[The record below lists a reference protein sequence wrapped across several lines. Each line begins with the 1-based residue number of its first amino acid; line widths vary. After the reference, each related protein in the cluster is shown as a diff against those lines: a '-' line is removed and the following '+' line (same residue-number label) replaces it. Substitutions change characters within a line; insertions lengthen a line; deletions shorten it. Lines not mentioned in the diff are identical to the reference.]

1 MSFVTLPSRSRRAW
15 SFGLVI
21 TLLASGGVTAAVMS
35 SSSAGSSVAS
45 SISPVPGD
53 SAAEPQVAV
62 AAPAPAEDAPSWSA
76 QFGVPADAT
85 DEERLQIKSSF
96 DIVTVPLADKDAL
109 AALPGITL
117 AGPMTFGDTFM
128 AAVPHA
134 QTELVR
140 AQFPDAEI
148 EPNSEVTPD
157 GDQTPVRSWGLDVV
171 DNSDAAQDD
180 HYLYDATGAGTTVFV
195 IDSGVR
201 GSNADF
207 GGRVDTSMGRDFIN
221 DGNGT
226 DDCSGHGTAV
236 AGTVGSTTYGVAKQ
250 AKIVPVR
257 VFGCTGG
264 GLAYDF
270 VNAVKWIVDTYPPD
284 RMVINMS
291 LGMGRWATLNT
302 MVNYA
307 ATHGFVV
314 VVSAGNNSRDACTQ
328 SPAAAESVI
337 TVGAFNEQRSYS
349 SYSSYGKCV
358 KTLAPGDN
366 IATIPIQGAIAY
378 ATGTSMATPHVSGL
392 AARLLEQHPTWT
404 TADVLAFLN
413 TPAAAGHIS
422 NVPADTVNFTAAIPM
437 VPRITSLT
445 TGTAASGMSLTWT
458 TNGVGTFTS
467 FSITVTDTTTGRTH
481 PVTVSGGR
489 SSTVFT
495 ATQSGHAYSVSIT
508 GAARMPSGVELTA
521 DPVTATGP

>member
-1 MSFVTLPSRSRRAW
+1 MSSRSRSRAR
-15 SFGLVI
+15 FLPIVGL
-21 TLLASGGVTAAVMS
+21 TAALALVS
-35 SSSAGSSVAS
+35 AAITSAAFSASDARPAAAGSAAPDSAPSVA
-45 SISPVPGD
+45 P
-53 SAAEPQVAV
+53 
-62 AAPAPAEDAPSWSA
+62 AAPAPAEDAQSWSA

-96 DIVTVPLADKDAL
+96 DIVTAPLADKDAV

-117 AGPMTFGDTFM
+117 AGPMTFDDTFM
-128 AAVPHA
+128 AAVPQA

-302 MVNYA
+302 MVDYA

-337 TVGAFNEQRSYS
+337 TVGGFNEQRTYS
-349 SYSSYGKCV
+349 SYSNYGKCV

-366 IATIPIQGAIAY
+366 IATIPVQGAFAY

-422 NVPADTVNFTAAIPM
+422 NVPADTVNVTAAIPM
-437 VPRITSLT
+437 VPRITSPT
-445 TGTAASGMSLTWT
+445 TGTAANGVSLAWT
-458 TNGVGTFTS
+458 TNGIGTFTS
-467 FSITVTDTTTGRTH
+467 FSITVIDTTRGRTY

-508 GAARMPSGVELTA
+508 GSARMPSGVELTA
-521 DPVTATGP
+521 DPVTAAGP

>member
-1 MSFVTLPSRSRRAW
+1 MW
-15 SFGLVI
+15 SLSLAVALLVS
-21 TLLASGGVTAAVMS
+21 AGVTAAVVAPS
-35 SSSAGSSVAS
+35 SQNGVASTAASRPPAGSPTAGVGPAA
-45 SISPVPGD
+45 GD
-53 SAAEPQVAV
+53 TDAAAE
-62 AAPAPAEDAPSWSA
+62 SWSA

-85 DEERLQIKSSF
+85 DEERLRIKASF

-109 AALPGITL
+109 TALPGITL
-117 AGPMTFGDTFM
+117 AGPMTLDDTFM

-134 QTELVR
+134 QTALVR
-140 AQFPDAEI
+140 ESFPDAEI

-157 GDQTPVRSWGLDVV
+157 GDQSPAPSWGLDVV
-171 DNSDAAQDD
+171 DNSDAARDD
-180 HYLYDATGAGTTVFV
+180 HYLYDATGAGTTIFV

-201 GSNADF
+201 ASNADF

-221 DGNGT
+221 DGNGL

-236 AGTVGSTTYGVAKQ
+236 AGIAGSTTYGVAKQ

-270 VNAVKWIVDTYPPD
+270 LNAVKWIVDTYPPD

-291 LGMGRWATLNT
+291 LGMGRWATLNS

-314 VVSAGNNSRDACTQ
+314 VVSAGNNARDACTQ

-337 TVGAFNEQRSYS
+337 TVGAFDEQRSYS
-349 SYSSYGKCV
+349 SYSNYGKCV

-378 ATGTSMATPHVSGL
+378 ATGTSMATPHVAGL

-422 NVPADTVNFTAAIPM
+422 NVPTDTVNFTAAIPM

-445 TGTAASGMSLTWT
+445 TGTTASGMSLAWT
-458 TNGVGTFTS
+458 TNGIGTFTS
-467 FSITVTDTTTGRTH
+467 FSITVTDTTTGRAY
-481 PVTVSGGR
+481 PVTVSGDR

-495 ATQSGHAYSVSIT
+495 DVQAGHAYSVSIT
-508 GAARMPSGVELTA
+508 GSARMPSGAELTA
-521 DPVTATGP
+521 DPVTAVGP